1 MYGRE
6 KIRARKRKMPFTP
19 RKIDLDAIRESAIA
33 STLAGIE
40 QERRK
45 RRGRNVLEM
54 GEDFSVKGRHLGKT
68 DIRDVPTDEPW
79 QARALKDLG
88 EFYPIGKHWV
98 CPRCGQVRLGSFPPE
113 RCSRCKFEN
122 TPLKRINW
130 RR

>member
-6 KIRARKRKMPFTP
+6 RRRMRKRKMVFAP
-19 RKIDLDAIRESAIA
+19 RKIDAQAVRESAIA
-33 STLAGIE
+33 DTLAGIE
-40 QERRK
+40 RERRK
-45 RRGRNVLEM
+45 RRSRNVLEM
-54 GEDFSVKGRHLGKT
+54 GEDFNIRGRELGKT
-68 DIRDVPTDEPW
+68 DIRDIPTDQPW
-79 QARALKDLG
+79 QARARDELG

-113 RCSRCKFEN
+113 KCSRCKFEN

>member
-1 MYGRE
+1 MT
-6 KIRARKRKMPFTP
+6 FHP
-19 RKIDLDAIRESAIA
+19 RKVDMEALRGSAVAHTI
-33 STLAGIE
+33 AGIE

-45 RRGRNVLEM
+45 RRTRNQLEM
-54 GEDFSVKGRHLGKT
+54 GEDIPRPHRVLGKT
-68 DIRDVPTDEPW
+68 DITDIPSDVPW
-79 QARALKDLG
+79 QARARDELG

-98 CPRCGQVRLGSFPPE
+98 CPKCGQVRLGSFPPE